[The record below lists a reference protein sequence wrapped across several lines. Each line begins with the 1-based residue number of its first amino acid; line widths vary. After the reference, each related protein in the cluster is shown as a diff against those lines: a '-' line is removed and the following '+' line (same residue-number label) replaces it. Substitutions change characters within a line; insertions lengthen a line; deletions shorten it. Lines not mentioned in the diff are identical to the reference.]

1 MDMLSG
7 FSRKYGYPRCRR
19 LPEEEAYCRLSAQ
32 RVDLPAL
39 VCTYGLQRPIPSG
52 RGGVTAPSPRRSS
65 RGSRNI
71 NRVCHRPRRSA
82 EP

>member
-7 FSRKYGYPRCRR
+7 FSRKYGYPRYRR
-19 LPEEEAYCRLSAQ
+19 LPEEEAYCRLSALE
-32 RVDLPAL
+32 VALPASIS
-39 VCTYGLQRPIPSG
+39 TYGLQRPIPSG

>member
-39 VCTYGLQRPIPSG
+39 LSTYGLQRPFPSG